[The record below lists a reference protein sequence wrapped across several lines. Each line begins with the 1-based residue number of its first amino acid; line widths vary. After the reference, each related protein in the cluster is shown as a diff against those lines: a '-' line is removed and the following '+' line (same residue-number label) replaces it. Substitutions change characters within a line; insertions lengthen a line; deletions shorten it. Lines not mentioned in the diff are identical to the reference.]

1 MIGNKKAIN
10 KFLNK
15 KRHNQ
20 KIRLYE
26 LQKDSLSLYKKKV
39 WRAGMLVLY

>member
-1 MIGNKKAIN
+1 MICNKKAIN

-15 KRHNQ
+15 KRHKQ

-26 LQKDSLSLYKKKV
+26 PQKDSLPLYKKKV